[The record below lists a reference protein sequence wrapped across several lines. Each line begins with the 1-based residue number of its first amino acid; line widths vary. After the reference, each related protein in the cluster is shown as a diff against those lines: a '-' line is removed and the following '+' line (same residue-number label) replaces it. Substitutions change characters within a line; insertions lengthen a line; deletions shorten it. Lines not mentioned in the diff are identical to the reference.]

1 MKPYQAF
8 YDEHRE
14 KLFGYL
20 MRMTGDYELSRDIL
34 QEAFTRH
41 LERYG
46 GSVPQVPLLYTI
58 ARNAL
63 FDLMRRRKKNES
75 LEDTPDPAREDQ
87 ERVFLVREEYRRV
100 MRSLDR
106 LGEEDRELIS
116 LAASGELSYREIA
129 SIMGTSEGNIK
140 VRVHRARTRL
150 RDILERGETSWKR

>member
-1 MKPYQAF
+1 MKRYRAF

-46 GSVPQVPLLYTI
+46 DEHLQVPLLYTI

-63 FDLMRRRKKNES
+63 FDVLRRRGRTEV
-75 LEDTPDPAREDQ
+75 LDDPPDPAPEDQ
-87 ERVFLVREEYRRV
+87 EHAFLVREEYRRV
-100 MRSLDR
+100 MAALGR
-106 LGEEDRELIS
+106 LGEQEREVLSLIS
-116 LAASGELSYREIA
+116 SGELSYKEIA
-129 SIMGTSEGNIK
+129 TITGTNEGSVK
-140 VRVHRARTRL
+140 VRVHRARMRL
-150 RDILERGETSWKR
+150 RDILERGEA